1 MIGFTFLFLT
11 FIVLVIWFLEDT
23 KVGGKIANWLLR
35 KFDNSGWHYED

>member
-1 MIGFTFLFLT
+1 MIGFIFLFLA

-35 KFDNSGWHYED
+35 KIDNSGWHYYD